1 MGSCSFVAFEKFI
14 RPYWHQ
20 IVLEIMLPP
29 IQKASVFK
37 HFRVDG
43 GPKHIKEYP
52 FANENT
58 FLWT

>member
-29 IQKASVFK
+29 FTTKGIRFQAF
-37 HFRVDG
+37 
-43 GPKHIKEYP
+43 
-52 FANENT
+52 
-58 FLWT
+58 